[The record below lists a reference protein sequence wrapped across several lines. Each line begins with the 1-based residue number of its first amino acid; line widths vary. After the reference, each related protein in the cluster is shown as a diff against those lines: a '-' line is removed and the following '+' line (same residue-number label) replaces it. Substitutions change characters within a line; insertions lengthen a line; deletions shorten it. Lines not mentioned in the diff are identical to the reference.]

1 MTWAGND
8 GVLQPGDTWRC
19 INVSLPSDDGY
30 NRRWQLQPRKS
41 EGHAILVVDVNRFQP
56 LVLLINRG
64 STTQRTLLL
73 PVITKF
79 YLYSDVNLAIDL
91 ALVSSSSSHHLSKY
105 YTSSLNF

>member
-56 LVLLINRG
+56 LVLPINRG
-64 STTQRTLLL
+64 LHHIAHPFVASDIELLL
-73 PVITKF
+73 
-79 YLYSDVNLAIDL
+79 LL
-91 ALVSSSSSHHLSKY
+91 
-105 YTSSLNF
+105 